1 MRDIFCDHFHVDK
14 NVIIADLRA
23 LIIKDYNVEAFTT
36 KFKALSAKF
45 SMTPAKE

>member
-23 LIIKDYNVEAFTT
+23 LIIKDCDVEAFTT
-36 KFKALSAKF
+36 KFNALSAKF
-45 SMTPAKE
+45 STIPAEE